1 MHSTTDSSPTPPTQQ
16 PTKKISYELRP
27 ATPADATQISQLG
40 SKTFAHTFGYSLP
53 PSDLASYLETSYS
66 IPSITRELTN
76 PSMQYIVAV
85 SPSDASQIYGFAQLT
100 SGSSEPCIDV
110 DPEKYP
116 EPVELQRLYVGVEFA
131 GKGVGKGLAREIE
144 RMAREMG
151 RKTLWLGV
159 WEDNLVAQGIYKAL
173 GFEKVGKHDFV
184 MGECVQTDWIMMKK
198 L

>member
-1 MHSTTDSSPTPPTQQ
+1 
-16 PTKKISYELRP
+16 
-27 ATPADATQISQLG
+27 
-40 SKTFAHTFGYSLP
+40 
-53 PSDLASYLETSYS
+53 
-66 IPSITRELTN
+66 
-76 PSMQYIVAV
+76 MQYIVAV

-159 WEDNLVAQGIYKAL
+159 CGITQPIVIRHTKSSSLCIMQRAS
-173 GFEKVGKHDFV
+173 HDA
-184 MGECVQTDWIMMKK
+184 
-198 L
+198 